1 MPYINKTLKQDV
13 CKKRMLFNKFQ
24 NYRSASNWEKIRQQT
39 NLVTKLKRRSVNQY
53 FIERCVGGFKV
64 TPFLTNKGSFIQK
77 DTILLENDKLIND
90 QQEVCNIFNDFFVR
104 VAKYIGENSIPIN
117 DEHPSLMK
125 IKENLT
131 VQSDL
136 HYKPVDGEF
145 VNKQIGR
152 LLV

>member
-1 MPYINKTLKQDV
+1 M
-13 CKKRMLFNKFQ
+13 
-24 NYRSASNWEKIRQQT
+24 
-39 NLVTKLKRRSVNQY
+39 SVAARLN
-53 FIERCVGGFKV
+53 
-64 TPFLTNKGSFIQK
+64 PFLTNKGSFIQK

-90 QQEVCNIFNDFFVR
+90 QQEVCNIFNDFVVR

-136 HYKPVDGEF
+136 HYKHVDGEF